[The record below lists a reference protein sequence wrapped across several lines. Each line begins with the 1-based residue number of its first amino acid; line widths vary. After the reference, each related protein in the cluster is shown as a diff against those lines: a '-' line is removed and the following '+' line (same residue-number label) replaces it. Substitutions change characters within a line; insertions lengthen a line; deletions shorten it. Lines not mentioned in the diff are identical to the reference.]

1 MTNLSLVSII
11 TPSFNQ
17 ARYLEATIQS
27 VLNQDYPRIEY
38 IIVDGGSTDGS
49 VEVIKKYA
57 TLESDSSRARK
68 GMLSDVQQQASGLQK
83 HAIVW
88 WVSEKD
94 KGQTDAI
101 NKGFAHATGQILAWL
116 NSDDTYEPG
125 AVGKAVK
132 YLIEHPEVGMV
143 YADCNFIN
151 EDGNV
156 IGRFGAAQTDYRR
169 LREGY
174 VHIPQQT
181 MFFRADLW
189 KQVGPLDP
197 SFYFAMDYDLWTRI
211 AAKSPIQYLAGQTWA
226 NFRLHSSGKS
236 IASDDRCWPE
246 MLKVHYRDGGSFFAP
261 IVAKYYIRKV
271 IAPLWNLRRRQ
282 KLNIK

>member
-1 MTNLSLVSII
+1 MKPVAMPTVSIV

-17 ARYLEATIQS
+17 ARYLESTIQS
-27 VLNQDYPRIEY
+27 VLTQDYPRIEY
-38 IIVDGGSTDGS
+38 FIVDGGSTDGS
-49 VEVIKKYA
+49 GAVINKSA
-57 TLESDSSRARK
+57 TLESDSL
-68 GMLSDVQQQASGLQK
+68 LSDDQQQAVGLQK
-83 HAIVW
+83 HSINW

-101 NKGFAHATGQILAWL
+101 NKGFARATGQILAWL

-143 YADCNFIN
+143 YADCNFTD

-156 IGRFGAAQTDYRR
+156 IGKFGAAPTDYRR

-174 VHIPQQT
+174 VHIPQQST
-181 MFFRADLW
+181 FFRADLW
-189 KQVGPLDP
+189 RQVGPLDP

-211 AAKSPIQYLAGQTWA
+211 AAKTSIQYLAGQTWA
-226 NFRLHSSGKS
+226 NFRMHSSGKS
-236 IASDDRCWPE
+236 IAADDRCWPE

-261 IVAKYYIRKV
+261 IVAKYYIRKA
-271 IAPLWNLRRRQ
+271 IAPLWNWRRRQ
-282 KLNIK
+282 RLGLKRDA

>member
-1 MTNLSLVSII
+1 MKPIALPTVSII

-17 ARYLEATIQS
+17 ARYLESTIQS
-27 VLNQDYPRIEY
+27 VLTQDYPRIEY
-38 IIVDGGSTDGS
+38 IIVDGGSTDSS
-49 VEVIKKYA
+49 VDVIKKYA
-57 TLESDSSRARK
+57 SLESDSL
-68 GMLSDVQQQASGLQK
+68 LSNVQQQKRS
-83 HAIVW
+83 INW

-101 NKGFAHATGQILAWL
+101 NKGFNCATGQILAWL

-132 YLIEHPEVGMV
+132 YLIDHPEVGMV

-156 IGRFGAAQTDYRR
+156 IGKFGAAQTDYRR

-211 AAKSPIQYLAGQTWA
+211 AAKTQIQYLAGQTWA

-236 IASDDRCWPE
+236 IAADDRCWPE
-246 MLKVHYRDGGSFFAP
+246 MLKVHYRDGGLFFAP
-261 IVAKYYIRKV
+261 IVAKYYLRKM
-271 IAPLWNLRRRQ
+271 IAPLWNWRRR
-282 KLNIK
+282 KMLKI